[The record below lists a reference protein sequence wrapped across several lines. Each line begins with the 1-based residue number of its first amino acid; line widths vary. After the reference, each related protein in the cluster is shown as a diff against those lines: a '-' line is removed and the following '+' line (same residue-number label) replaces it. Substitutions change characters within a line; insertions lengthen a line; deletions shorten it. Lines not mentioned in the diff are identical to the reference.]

1 MTTTTFSPQYQER
14 LAITSDQ
21 LAEFCQRYAIREL
34 ALFGSA
40 LRDDFHANSDIDLLV
55 SFQPN
60 TKVSLIDLVDIE
72 DKLKE
77 LFHRKVDLMTKK
89 AIENSSN
96 WIRREAILSTA
107 QVIYES

>member
-1 MTTTTFSPQYQER
+1 MTTTTFSVQHQER

-34 ALFGSA
+34 ALFGSV
-40 LRDDFHANSDIDLLV
+40 LRDDFHANSDIDFLV
-55 SFQPN
+55 SFQPDA
-60 TKVSLIDLVDIE
+60 KVSLINLIGIE
-72 DKLKE
+72 DELKE
-77 LFHRKVDLMTKK
+77 LLHRKVDLITKK